1 MNTLQEGAANL
12 GITLSDARLHKFDVY
27 YQELMQWNEKFN
39 LTAIVD
45 REAVYVKHFLD
56 SLTITEELQHGD
68 SKTVIDIGSGGG
80 LPGIPLAIVLP
91 ECSITLLEATG
102 KKAVFLRHII
112 ETLGLENVHV
122 VHGRAEE
129 YAHMPDYRENFG
141 FVLARAVA
149 PLNVLVELLL
159 PFCTV
164 GGTCIAPKKGDIE
177 GEIAAALSGIERLG
191 GTIRAI
197 KTVSIPDEE
206 NDRRLVIIEKIRATP
221 EMYPRRPGIPSKR
234 PLV

>member
-12 GITLSDARLHKFDVY
+12 GITLSDAHLHKFDVY
-27 YQELMQWNEKFN
+27 YRELMQWNEKFN
-39 LTAIVD
+39 LTAIIN
-45 REAVYVKHFLD
+45 REAVHVKHFLD
-56 SLTITEELQHGD
+56 SLTLTEELRHGSD
-68 SKTVIDIGSGGG
+68 KSVIDIGSGGG
-80 LPGIPLAIVLP
+80 LPGIPLAIILP

-129 YAHMPDYRENFG
+129 YAHIPDYREQFG

-159 PFCTV
+159 PFCAV
-164 GGTCIAPKKGDIE
+164 GGSCIAPKKGNIE
-177 GEIAAALSGIERLG
+177 GEIAAALSAIERLG
-191 GTIRAI
+191 GTIRTI
-197 KTVSIPDEE
+197 NPVSISDEE
-206 NDRRLVIIEKIRATP
+206 NDRSLVIIEKIRTTP
-221 EMYPRRPGIPSKR
+221 DIYPRRPGIPSKR
-234 PLV
+234 PLT